1 MQTGSPSPTSARKIS
16 VSTASRR
23 GSQIDAEVPQ
33 NVRLHLLR
41 KRLDTYPDDI
51 HGYLVQEFGGVLV
64 TPEQIRLAFQFLD
77 VEKKGRVTL
86 DNLRSRLGIFYD
98 NMSLKDVRLLVS
110 EEGELTEEY
119 LHALLLSNEVKNF
132 DPVAEAFKAYDPE
145 ETGFI
150 SREMLRYVF
159 ERLGYGALTEEDLD
173 VLISCADADRDGRI
187 NLADFRSML
196 E

>member
-1 MQTGSPSPTSARKIS
+1 MSSPPTSARKMSIS
-16 VSTASRR
+16 RSMSQR
-23 GSQIDAEVPQ
+23 GSQMDTPASDVPQ
-33 NVRLHLLR
+33 N
-41 KRLDTYPDDI
+41 
-51 HGYLVQEFGGVLV
+51 EFGGVLV
-64 TPEQIRLAFQFLD
+64 TPEQIRMAFQFLD
-77 VEKKGRVTL
+77 TEKKGRVTL

-98 NMSLKDVRLLVS
+98 NMSLKDVRLLLS

-119 LHALLLSNEVKNF
+119 LHALLLPNEVKDF

-173 VLISCADADRDGRI
+173 VLISCADADHDGRI
-187 NLADFRSML
+187 NLADFRAMI

>member
-1 MQTGSPSPTSARKIS
+1 MQAAGMGASSPPTSARKS
-16 VSTASRR
+16 MSRSMSRR
-23 GSQIDAEVPQ
+23 DSQMDNFATEVPQ
-33 NVRLHLLR
+33 N
-41 KRLDTYPDDI
+41 
-51 HGYLVQEFGGVLV
+51 EFGGVLV
-64 TPEQIRLAFQFLD
+64 TPEQIRMAFQFLD

-86 DNLRSRLGIFYD
+86 ENLRSRLGIFYD
-98 NMSLKDVRLLVS
+98 NMSLKDVRLLLS
-110 EEGELTEEY
+110 EEAELTEEY
-119 LHALLLSNEVKNF
+119 LNALLLPNEVKNF

-187 NLADFRSML
+187 NLADFRAML